1 MEDSKA
7 TATAARSAD
16 RQQFEALTNRLR
28 EAARTSQRF
37 QKEVETRMINME
49 ASVKQVRVCRAPE
62 SLLRLSIRGDDPGRD
77 ESSK

>member
-1 MEDSKA
+1 
-7 TATAARSAD
+7 
-16 RQQFEALTNRLR
+16 
-28 EAARTSQRF
+28 
-37 QKEVETRMINME
+37 MINME